1 MKKMIKKGLI
11 LLLIYGVFTAYLF
24 LASERIERLDQEDD
38 SEIVNVSIIYGE

>member
-38 SEIVNVSIIYGE
+38 SEKVNVSIIYGE

>member
-1 MKKMIKKGLI
+1 MREFVKKGLI
-11 LLLIYGVFTAYLF
+11 LLGIYMVFTAYLF